1 MAIAVAVGAVQNGG
15 AILGGRQPELPPIA
29 AASERA
35 IPNASDATPS
45 PTDAATPTIAVT
57 LKPDAVLEGNHPYWS
72 GTGIHVTAGERLRIT
87 ASGQILWDPTVRE
100 PTVGPEGA
108 SWTPDNVASPDEFLF
123 QQSPIAS
130 LIGEVGGKMFWVGS
144 SQEITAPASGELKLA
159 MNERWVDGAWD
170 DNQGSWAIV
179 VERERMESP

>member
-1 MAIAVAVGAVQNGG
+1 VG
-15 AILGGRQPELPPIA
+15 
-29 AASERA
+29 
-35 IPNASDATPS
+35 
-45 PTDAATPTIAVT
+45 TPTPTPTSAPT
-57 LKPDAVLEGNHPYWS
+57 LQPNVILQGDHPYWS
-72 GTGIHVTAGERLRIT
+72 GTGIRVTAGERLRIS

-130 LIGEVGGKMFWVGS
+130 LIGEVGETMFWIGAT
-144 SQEITAPASGELKLA
+144 QEITAPASGELKVA
-159 MNERWVDGAWD
+159 MNERWLDDAWD

-179 VERERMESP
+179 VERE